1 MIHSSRLLS
10 RTDLR
15 AVCVNRSLIYVCRN
29 FTRATCVHFINAAR
43 LVKEVIAVFFASE
56 NNEGV
61 KREMTVLLL
70 EILCKTPSIAPELPM
85 PQDERLFCAIN
96 ELLLCHRREAPLSDM
111 ASMSERTFSR
121 RFLHDTGFSFRT

>member
-15 AVCVNRSLIYVCRN
+15 ADCVNRSLISVCIN

-43 LVKEVIAVFFASE
+43 LVKEVIAGFFASE
-56 NNEGV
+56 NNERV

-70 EILCKTPSIAPELPM
+70 EILCEAFFMAPETPM
-85 PQDERLFCAIN
+85 PQNARLFGAIN
-96 ELLLCHRREAPLSDM
+96 ELLLCHR
-111 ASMSERTFSR
+111 
-121 RFLHDTGFSFRT
+121 